1 MDILTPEI
9 REILSRIRDL
19 EFLANS
25 VYGVRDEEYVNIV
38 TNIVELKGVLKGLIS
53 NRIEQQLK
61 YESEMKK
68 LGDNMELFD
77 ASSN

>member
-1 MDILTPEI
+1 MDILTSEI
-9 REILSRIRDL
+9 REIISRIRDL

-68 LGDNMELFD
+68 LGDNMELFGGGD
-77 ASSN
+77 D